1 MQFAFLNSNKY
12 AAINAFKASIAVMLG
27 YLIGYVLGDI
37 LEIHG
42 MYLWIVITILVVMST
57 QPNLGGAL
65 DKAIMR
71 FLGTLIGATVATV
84 IVASI
89 SNDIIQVFLSI
100 PFIFLAVYFAGASR
114 YSYAGTLAGIT
125 LIIIILNRQPGEQVA
140 IYRAVEISLGII
152 ISLIVNRFILP
163 IRAETRLKESFSKT
177 ISQIHD
183 FFDILFIERNHSH
196 KKLRESIFHEFTKH
210 LTLVKELKY
219 EKSAKKVREFEKMSL
234 YIRRL
239 YRYMI
244 VMYEYIEASFDAKTI
259 EKLDKEPAFIE
270 FKKYIMQSLL
280 DISNDIKARR
290 RISYKELLRFEKHI
304 LPLLKDVEFLNDKDK
319 SFTFNTN
326 MFLNALKR
334 LSLEYN
340 YILQI
345 SKH

>member
-12 AAINAFKASIAVMLG
+12 AAINAFKAGVAVMLG
-27 YLIGYVLGDI
+27 YLIGDALGSILDI
-37 LEIHG
+37 HA

-65 DKAIMR
+65 DKALMR
-71 FLGTLIGATVATV
+71 FLGTLIGASVAII
-84 IVASI
+84 IVAFVKE
-89 SNDIIQVFLSI
+89 NTVQVLLSL
-100 PFIFLAVYFAGASR
+100 PFIFLAVYFAGASK

-125 LIIIILNRQPGEQVA
+125 LIIIILNQQPGIQVA
-140 IYRAVEISLGII
+140 IYRAVEISLGIV
-152 ISLIVNRFILP
+152 ISLAVNRFVFP
-163 IRAETRLKESFSKT
+163 IRAETRLKESFAKT

-210 LTLVKELKY
+210 LALVKELKY

-244 VMYEYIEASFDAKTI
+244 VMYEYIEASFDITTI
-259 EKLDKEPAFIE
+259 ENLDKEPAFIE
-270 FKKYIMQSLL
+270 FKKYIMKSLA
-280 DISNDIKARR
+280 DISTDIKTRK

-304 LPLLKDVEFLNDKDK
+304 LPLLKDVEILNDKDQ
-319 SFTFNTN
+319 SFTFYIN
-326 MFLNALKR
+326 MFLDALKK
-334 LSLEYN
+334 LSIEYN

-345 SKH
+345 SKY

>member
-12 AAINAFKASIAVMLG
+12 AKINALKASVAVMLG
-27 YLIGYVLGDI
+27 YSLGRFLGDALDI
-37 LEIHG
+37 QR

-65 DKAIMR
+65 DKALMR
-71 FLGTLIGATVATV
+71 FLGTVVGA
-84 IVASI
+84 IVA
-89 SNDIIQVFLSI
+89 IIITAIIPVGFSQVTLVL
-100 PFIFLAVYFAGASR
+100 PFIFLAVYVAGASK

-125 LIIIILNRQPGEQVA
+125 LLIIILNQQPSLQTA
-140 IYRAVEISLGII
+140 IYRAVEISLGIT

-163 IRAETRLKESFSKT
+163 IRAETRLKESFAKT
-177 ISQIHD
+177 IYQIHD

-196 KKLRESIFHEFTKH
+196 RKLRESIFHEFAKH
-210 LTLVKELKY
+210 LTLIKELKY
-219 EKSAKKVREFEKMSL
+219 EKSAKNVREFEKMSL

-244 VMYEYIEASFDAKTI
+244 VMYEYIEASFDPKTI
-259 EKLDKEPAFIE
+259 ESLDNEPAFIE
-270 FKKYIMQSLL
+270 FKKYIMQSLT
-280 DISNDIKARR
+280 DISNDIKVRK
-290 RISYKELLRFEKHI
+290 RISYTELLRFEKHI
-304 LPLLKDVEFLNDKDK
+304 LPLLKDVDILNHKDE
-319 SFTFNTN
+319 SFTFYIN

-345 SKH
+345 SKY

>member
-12 AAINAFKASIAVMLG
+12 AAINALKASIAVMLG
-27 YLIGYVLGDI
+27 YLVGYILGDI
-37 LEIHG
+37 LEIQG

-71 FLGTLIGATVATV
+71 FLGTFIGAIIATI
-84 IVASI
+84 IVACVG
-89 SNDIIQVFLSI
+89 NDIIQVLLSI

-125 LIIIILNRQPGEQVA
+125 LIIIILNQHPGVQVA

-152 ISLIVNRFILP
+152 ISLIVNRFIFP
-163 IRAETRLKESFSKT
+163 IRAETRLKESFAKT

-210 LTLVKELKY
+210 LNLVKELKY

-244 VMYEYIEASFDAKTI
+244 VMYEYIEASFDTKTI

-270 FKKYIMQSLL
+270 FKNHIMQSLS
-280 DISNDIKARR
+280 DISNDIKVRK

-304 LPLLKDVEFLNDKDK
+304 LPLLKDVEFLNDKDE
-319 SFTFNTN
+319 SFTFYIN

-334 LSLEYN
+334 LALEYN